1 MTFNLLNQARRK
13 AASSAE
19 PSRHRRR
26 KFGRLSDARG
36 NNLLE
41 GAIITPLMVFLTFSI
56 IDFAS
61 LFYVY
66 LALENGV
73 SQATRFA
80 VTGNVLDDP
89 GTPGAKLSRKDS
101 IVTAMRNAT
110 PTLTIPDDAFTFSH
124 LAPGGGSWLNGTGGP
139 SDIEKVSV
147 EYNWSVLSP
156 VLRPFFDNGQIT
168 LVVDSAMKNEGR
180 FE

>member
-1 MTFNLLNQARRK
+1 MLTTLRRARLG
-13 AASSAE
+13 
-19 PSRHRRR
+19 
-26 KFGRLSDARG
+26 FGRLGGTRG

-41 GAIITPLMVFLTFSI
+41 AAIITPLMIFLTFSI
-56 IDFAS
+56 VDFAS

-66 LALENGV
+66 LSLENGV

-89 GTPGAKLSRKDS
+89 SKPGSKLSRKAS

-110 PTLTIPDDAFTFSH
+110 PTLTIPDQAFSFSH
-124 LAPGGGSWLNGTGGP
+124 MSPGGTSWLNGTGGP

-147 EYNWSVLSP
+147 QYQWSVLSP